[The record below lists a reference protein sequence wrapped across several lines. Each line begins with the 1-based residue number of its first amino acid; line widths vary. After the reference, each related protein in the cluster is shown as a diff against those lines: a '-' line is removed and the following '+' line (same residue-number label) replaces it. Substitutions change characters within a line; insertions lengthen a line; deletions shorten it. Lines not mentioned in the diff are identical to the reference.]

1 LKIKLK
7 GHHFDILEVTKAK
20 SQAVLN
26 TFTVYEF
33 QDVFKN
39 GRSSAE

>member
-7 GHHFDILEVTKAK
+7 GHHIETTEVIKAE

-26 TFTVYEF
+26 AVTEHNL
-33 QDVFKN
+33 QDAIK
-39 GRSSAE
+39 A